1 MRVTSSKQLN
11 MLKPSRRQ
19 MTNAT
24 TEGNLNSKMPEV
36 SKELIKD
43 MIMNNYY
50 WNSTLTKPR
59 KIPKLYDVDVT
70 SIAVQVVVLNKKIN
84 GLSVFITSFNN
95 ALWCLCQE
103 CQIVWYGAY
112 WLLGKCTSL
121 KKNPIVTP
129 TTRAKGIIWISLEL
143 IRYNIDQI
151 FHLDFNNHLRRR
163 SQVWKI

>member
-1 MRVTSSKQLN
+1 

-36 SKELIKD
+36 SKELIKE

-70 SIAVQVVVLNKKIN
+70 SIEVQVVVLNKKIN

-95 ALWCLCQE
+95 AL
-103 CQIVWYGAY
+103 
-112 WLLGKCTSL
+112 
-121 KKNPIVTP
+121 
-129 TTRAKGIIWISLEL
+129 
-143 IRYNIDQI
+143 
-151 FHLDFNNHLRRR
+151 
-163 SQVWKI
+163 